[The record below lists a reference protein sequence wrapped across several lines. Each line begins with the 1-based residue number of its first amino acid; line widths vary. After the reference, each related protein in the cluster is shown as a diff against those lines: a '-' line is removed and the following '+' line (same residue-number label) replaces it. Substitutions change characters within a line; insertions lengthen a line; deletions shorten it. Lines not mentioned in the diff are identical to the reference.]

1 MSDLILVPVE
11 FGRSQDR
18 PHFTVDGFK
27 QLIRDLT
34 KQHGRKPSAIILSEY
49 DRRELNQQ
57 VMAGAKNEVAKEDQ
71 RERHDGDAIGYI
83 DGVAFVSERGQSRGS
98 CRPVFGAQQLKVE
111 KRLGGEGLIIVG
123 A

>member
-11 FGRSQDR
+11 IGRSQDR
-18 PHFTVDGFK
+18 PRFTVDGFL
-27 QLIRDLT
+27 QLVKDLT

-49 DRRELNQQ
+49 DRRELNQE
-57 VMAGAKNEVAKEDQ
+57 VMSTSKTAVAKEDQ
-71 RERHDGDAIGYI
+71 RESHDGAAISYI
-83 DGVAFVSERGQSRGS
+83 DGVAFVSERGQSRGT